1 MELNIDRLHLAL
13 PASLAGRAEA
23 IGRALGEELARLP
36 LGRSLDLAH
45 LAIPPLVLD
54 GQASDAAIAR
64 AIATAVHRQL
74 GGTR

>member
-1 MELNIDRLHLAL
+1 MELNIERLHLTL
-13 PASLAGRAEA
+13 PPALAGRAEA

-36 LGRSLDLAH
+36 LSRSQDLAH
-45 LAIPPLVLD
+45 LAVPPLVLD
-54 GQASDAAIAR
+54 GQATDASIAR